1 MATCTIDGCEKP
13 RFGHGWCNMH
23 YSRWRRNGD
32 PHDQGRWERRTGTL
46 EERLWSRVDRSGGP
60 DACWP
65 WTGGNRHP
73 FGYGL
78 MAVNRRP
85 EGAHRVAYLVTY
97 GEIPSDKPAVCHS
110 CDNPACCNPRHLF
123 AGTQADNLYDMDSKG
138 RSTWRDSKNVGVR
151 NGATSLT
158 DQDVRETRR
167 LAQRGSSQR
176 AIAEHFGIGKATVAR
191 IIHRETWRHVE

>member
-32 PHDQGRWERRTGTL
+32 PHDHGRWERRTGTL

-60 DACWP
+60 DECWP
-65 WTGGNRHP
+65 WTGTNRHP

-97 GEIPSDKPAVCHS
+97 GEIPSYKPAVCHS
-110 CDNPACCNPRHLF
+110 CDNPGCCNPAHLF
-123 AGTQADNLYDMDSKG
+123 AGTQTDNLADMDAKG
-138 RSTWRDSKNVGVR
+138 RRSNERASGET
-151 NGATSLT
+151 NGAARLT
-158 DQDVRETRR
+158 ENDVRKIRR
-167 LAQRGSSQR
+167 LSAQGSSQR
-176 AIAEHFGIGKATVAR
+176 ALAEHFGAGNTTVAKIVR
-191 IIHRETWRHVE
+191 RETWRHVE